1 MKMWSAIR
9 TKVQLRGPEWD
20 EHDPDHHD
28 VGRPPSSPW
37 ENIEKLCRNISLLPS
52 LQEVVI
58 DPSYNSSD
66 SQQLDSN
73 YVVWLLSPRS
83 KFSTLRIGN
92 LDVCTNLMLISLQK
106 HFVIAPRSNLCAS
119 HFILEAV

>member
-1 MKMWSAIR
+1 MNDEDVERYTNMNV

-37 ENIEKLCRNISLLPS
+37 ENIEKLCRNISLLLS

-92 LDVCTNLMLISLQK
+92 LDVMYQSDADKL
-106 HFVIAPRSNLCAS
+106 A
-119 HFILEAV
+119 EAFS

>member
-1 MKMWSAIR
+1 M
-9 TKVQLRGPEWD
+9 
-20 EHDPDHHD
+20 
-28 VGRPPSSPW
+28 
-37 ENIEKLCRNISLLPS
+37 
-52 LQEVVI
+52 I

-92 LDVCTNLMLISLQK
+92 LDVMYQSDADKL
-106 HFVIAPRSNLCAS
+106 A
-119 HFILEAV
+119 EAFS